1 MADILLNGIKKPIY
15 ARKIDVGK
23 LNATVAVSS
32 RMAFDMDFFRFVTKA
47 VERFRI
53 YDWGDLDFDDRM
65 LNNQAVVYGGRLV
78 GAYYHEDSTMIYIVR
93 DADGMRTTIMMSE
106 EY

>member
-15 ARKIDVGK
+15 ARKINVGK

-53 YDWGDLDFDDRM
+53 YDWGDLGFDDRM
-65 LNNQAVVYGGRLV
+65 LNNQAVVYGGPLV
-78 GAYYHEDSTMIYIVR
+78 GAYYHEDNTMIYIVR
-93 DADGMRTTIMMSE
+93 DADGIRTTIMMSE